1 MPVRHGQTPARRL
14 YLPESEPLW
23 RAGRGFVVRDLPWMV
38 EKLRVIWHSGV
49 SAERRHLKIGRKVCG
64 GLPTRRY
71 EEVESSAGSL
81 KIRAAGFAGRAII
94 FRRAKFL
101 AKANGASGLPP

>member
-71 EEVESSAGSL
+71 GEGESFAVPLKIARLDLPDAHSPNRRMNQVFTNWVSSA
-81 KIRAAGFAGRAII
+81 
-94 FRRAKFL
+94 
-101 AKANGASGLPP
+101 